1 VVVSAGPGGDI
12 WPMPETFP
20 TLPEKEDASGLQ
32 VRGLTKSYQVGRA
45 ALPVLTGLGS
55 VEIQDSLMS

>member
-1 VVVSAGPGGDI
+1 
-12 WPMPETFP
+12 MPETFP